1 MDLKEKLLKTISSKN
16 QQYMLLIIVLVAVTL
31 YMLMVRAEASYS
43 LDFGDTSM
51 TISASDEMG
60 SIVIPYED
68 VQYIELLDTYEVGTM
83 ISGKSDRLLY
93 YGVFQNELYGE
104 YLLCVRPSVENAIR
118 INMEDQV
125 VIFNYESEEVTAELC
140 DTMEDFIAEKLTEE
154 QVK

>member
-1 MDLKEKLLKTISSKN
+1 MQTKAIIRAAINVQKANPSWNVKPEIMIPLIGDVKELKYVKDVVVKVADAEIAASGVDLK
-16 QQYMLLIIVLVAVTL
+16 
-31 YMLMVRAEASYS
+31 
-43 LDFGDTSM
+43 
-51 TISASDEMG
+51 
-60 SIVIPYED
+60 
-68 VQYIELLDTYEVGTM
+68 YEVGTM

-118 INMEDQV
+118 INMEDQM